1 MNINTLTNYK
11 TAQKYKQYSAV
22 KQNTESAFET
32 QPTANTSTAPK
43 VDPALVDALISAEK
57 AAKELR
63 WEQRVKI
70 IPNLVLGQDLRAQF
84 EANAEAQAAK
94 KNIPESNTSLK
105 WYNGTA
111 IPDSYVAAKKA
122 GTVTVSVGKDQLLSL
137 MNNIE
142 KALAN
147 GECYLTAVLDLFNSQ
162 YHGLGCSYDTFSLD
176 PYSGEVKFAEPCG
189 SVYSWQGENSDV
201 MEIKHSAQT
210 DDAVWDLA
218 YDLQQFLKLR
228 VFGETDGMSKDEVE
242 KAIADIKE
250 RQADKD
256 TWRFDSKPPAPA
268 VNNAYGELEKLM
280 SV

>member
-1 MNINTLTNYK
+1 MYVNTNY
-11 TAQKYKQYSAV
+11 QKVAFSYK
-22 KQNTESAFET
+22 KQASNSPCEESVFET
-32 QPTANTSTAPK
+32 KPAESTAAAPK

-63 WEQRVKI
+63 WEQRVNI
-70 IPNLVLGQDLRAQF
+70 IPNLVLGQDLRARF
-84 EANAEAQAAK
+84 EAYAASEAAK
-94 KNIPESNTSLK
+94 KNVPEPNTSLK
-105 WYNGTA
+105 WYGGTA
-111 IPDSYVAAKKA
+111 ISDSEIATKKA
-122 GTVTVSVGKDQLLSL
+122 GTVSVTVGKDQLLSL

-147 GECYLTAVLDLFNSQ
+147 GECYLTAVLDLYNSQ

-189 SVYSWQGENSDV
+189 SIYSRQGENSGV
-201 MEIKHSAQT
+201 AEIRHSEQT
-210 DDAVWDLA
+210 DGAVWDLA
-218 YDLQQFLKLR
+218 YDFQRFLKLR

-242 KAIADIKE
+242 KEIADIKE

-256 TWRFDSKPPAPA
+256 TWRFDSRPPAPA
-268 VNNAYGELEKLM
+268 VNNAYGEWENLM